1 MEYWGVKEY
10 FIYSLLSVQKKCCV
24 WVYVEREREEKN
36 EQEKNCDKML
46 IFEFAQYQYHSQWGL
61 SKAWLL
67 LIENVNIWE
76 FWVKVIL
83 FGYSWNF
90 FYKSQNVGTVNFINS
105 TLVNIKIYKYFC
117 YSRGVIVR

>member
-10 FIYSLLSVQKKCCV
+10 FIYSLLSCRKNVVCECM
-24 WVYVEREREEKN
+24 WREREREEKN

-46 IFEFAQYQYHSQWGL
+46 IFEFAQCQYHSQWGL

-76 FWVKVIL
+76 FWVKAIL

-90 FYKSQNVGTVNFINS
+90 FIN
-105 TLVNIKIYKYFC
+105 L
-117 YSRGVIVR
+117 RMWEQ